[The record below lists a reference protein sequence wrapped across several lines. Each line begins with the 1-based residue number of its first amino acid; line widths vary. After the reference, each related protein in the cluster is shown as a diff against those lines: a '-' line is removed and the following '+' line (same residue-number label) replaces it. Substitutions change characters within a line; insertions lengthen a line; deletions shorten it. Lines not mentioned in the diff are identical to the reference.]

1 VPGTRHQRRAYL
13 SGRQL
18 CGPWQHKPLDL
29 LSKGPIIIECIIGTV
44 TIIGIVIITGAVT
57 IIGIIIITGA
67 VTVIGIDTI
76 IGAHITVATIITTG
90 IHIIGKMPGQ
100 KIT

>member
-18 CGPWQHKPLDL
+18 CGPWQQPLDL
-29 LSKGPIIIECIIGTV
+29 LSKGPIIIIECIIGTV
-44 TIIGIVIITGAVT
+44 IIIGIVIITGAVT
-57 IIGIIIITGA
+57 IIGIVIITGA